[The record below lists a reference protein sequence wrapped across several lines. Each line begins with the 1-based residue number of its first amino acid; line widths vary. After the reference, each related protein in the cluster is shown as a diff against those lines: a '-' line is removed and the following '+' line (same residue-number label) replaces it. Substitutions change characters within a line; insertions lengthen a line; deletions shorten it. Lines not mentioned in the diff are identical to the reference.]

1 MKNLKTKI
9 LIGIIATAFL
19 FIGCAAK
26 PVAFGIGWNPDR
38 IKTAILAARVVETRA
53 NIRADTEGSEAK
65 AYVQKGL
72 ALMLNDGLLLTLKHL
87 VEVPTTKTVRG
98 GPYGMTFV
106 IPLVATDIGSFLDGE
121 EIDLIGTFDD
131 VAVFNTHKPTSQQV
145 KFGNS
150 DAARAGDLV
159 LLIGRS
165 FGLDLNLKMGIIS
178 NLNASQYGGEILDLS
193 NCFLLD
199 VSTNFGDSG
208 GMVLNSAFEIIG
220 IANATG
226 PGAGLAFAIKINEVK
241 DYILRILKPYKYH
254 KET

>member
-1 MKNLKTKI
+1 MKSLKTKI
-9 LIGIIATAFL
+9 LIGIIATCFL
-19 FIGCAAK
+19 FVGCAAK
-26 PVAFGIGWNPDR
+26 HVASGIGWDPDR

-106 IPLVATDIGSFLDGE
+106 IPLVATDIGTFLDGE

-131 VAVFNTHKPTSQQV
+131 VAVFDAHKPTNQQM

-150 DAARAGDLV
+150 DAAMVGDPV

-165 FGLDLNLKMGIIS
+165 FGLDLNLKKGIIS
-178 NLNASQYGGEILDLS
+178 NLSASQYGGDMLDLS

-199 VSTNFGDSG
+199 VSANFGDSG
-208 GMVLNSAFEIIG
+208 GMVLDSDLEIIG
-220 IANATG
+220 ITNAVG
-226 PGAGLAFAIKINEVK
+226 QGVGLTLAIKINEIQ
-241 DYILRILKPYKYH
+241 DYIDRILYGPR
-254 KET
+254 